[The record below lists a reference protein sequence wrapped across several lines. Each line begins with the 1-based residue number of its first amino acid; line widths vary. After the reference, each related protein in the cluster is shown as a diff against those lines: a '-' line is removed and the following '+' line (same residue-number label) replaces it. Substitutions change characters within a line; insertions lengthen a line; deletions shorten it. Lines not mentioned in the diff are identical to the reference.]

1 MNNLCSMLVRAYQ
14 ADLTCPFHG
23 VASASCLIRTSGRAG
38 EVSFGS
44 LRQNSAY
51 MITAGRRLQ
60 DWEGQGPLL
69 SPARVFPWVV
79 GTLVIQQVL
88 AALCVF
94 DVEKEQVRANHW
106 QDVRGFQDLLLVT
119 GNLCHLLHVAPI
131 ALSSYR

>member
-60 DWEGQGPLL
+60 DWEGWGPLL

-79 GTLVIQQVL
+79 GTLVIQQVPPGSFV
-88 AALCVF
+88 CF
-94 DVEKEQVRANHW
+94 
-106 QDVRGFQDLLLVT
+106 
-119 GNLCHLLHVAPI
+119 
-131 ALSSYR
+131 